1 MMIIS
6 AFILLSGIAYLIL
19 KSGKRGK
26 PVTARGSRQ
35 TRAAGKYHAVSINP
49 GSRCCSAAETA
60 GDKRFLT
67 SGRVPMLPLA
77 NCNSEACTC
86 KYVRHEDRRTS
97 LDDRRAAYS
106 MSTELFGL
114 DKEKDRRTRQ
124 GRRAADWTQAESG
137 NGDYA
142 NIQWIS

>member
-19 KSGKRGK
+19 KSGKRRK
-26 PVTARGSRQ
+26 PVTARASRR
-35 TRAAGKYHAVSINP
+35 TRVAGKYHAVSINP
-49 GSRCCSAAETA
+49 GSRCCSAVETT

-67 SGRVPMLPLA
+67 SGRVPSLPLT
-77 NCNSEACTC
+77 NCNSGACTC

-114 DKEKDRRTRQ
+114 DKEQDRRTRQ
-124 GRRAADWTQAESG
+124 GRRAADWAQAESG
-137 NGDYA
+137 NGNYA
-142 NIQWIS
+142 DIQWTS